1 MTNGERGHVYV
12 PVCVQAQLRRWE
24 AVITRNGHGA
34 LLCLL
39 KCSVLSLI
47 TNKQPETSSHPCAQ
61 TRGVC
66 VPGFHCYSPVFFLL
80 KITNPQPAKQQRYP
94 DTETTEEK
102 SPRASRA
109 VSVVDITPRRH
120 LG

>member
-1 MTNGERGHVYV
+1 MKNGERGHVYV

-47 TNKQPETSSHPCAQ
+47 TNNSKPHLIPVHRPEGS
-61 TRGVC
+61 
-66 VPGFHCYSPVFFLL
+66 VF
-80 KITNPQPAKQQRYP
+80 Q
-94 DTETTEEK
+94 D
-102 SPRASRA
+102 
-109 VSVVDITPRRH
+109 
-120 LG
+120 